1 MDNDT
6 ERDNNIEVHF
16 LQLVLGLQ
24 SSAWMLLGKV
34 ANPMTGGVEKNLEA
48 AKATIDTLLMIK
60 KKTRGNLTKPEQDL
74 LGHALQELEINFIE
88 EARKPDI
95 RTNAEDKDKIEK
107 KESISKDNNKNKKK
121 LNNDSKD

>member
-1 MDNDT
+1 MDYDT
-6 ERDNNIEVHF
+6 EKDNNIEVHF

-60 KKTRGNLTKPEQDL
+60 KKTRGNLSKPEQDL
-74 LGHALQELEINFIE
+74 LDNALQELEINFIE
-88 EARKPDI
+88 EAKKPDI
-95 RTNAEDKDKIEK
+95 RTKAEERDMAGK
-107 KESISKDNNKNKKK
+107 KESVSKDNNKSKKK
-121 LNNDSKD
+121 PNNDPKD